1 MDINN
6 VLLIFFAI
14 PLAIIIFSI
23 ALQKL
28 IKNPFLV
35 ASVIFAIILIIVL
48 AFFDSIFLILVIAYT
63 ILSFVTAVITKIICR
78 LLNRNGQIE
87 SSFNNCNVNKIVE
100 DGEEIIS
107 VSTNENNQ
115 LLNSKSV
122 TETNK
127 NCRWNRT

>member
-1 MDINN
+1 MDINS

-63 ILSFVTAVITKIICR
+63 ILSFVTAVITKIIWR